1 MEATSLRRKRIAGL
15 LESKA
20 IGTQNGLLAELRR
33 MGERVTQGTLSR
45 DLREMGVTK
54 WVDAEGL
61 QRYVLPANLHT
72 LPRAVNL
79 EREFLNFVLG
89 FKHTGNLLLVKTTPG
104 TASAVASTLD
114 HLSWEEIL
122 GTVAGD
128 DTILVVLRKA
138 EDVQAVLKRFDKL
151 QKR

>member
-1 MEATSLRRKRIAGL
+1 VEATSKRRKRIAGL
-15 LESKA
+15 LESKG

-33 MGERVTQGTLSR
+33 VGERVTQGTLSR

-61 QRYVLPANLHT
+61 QRYVLPASLNT

>member
-1 MEATSLRRKRIAGL
+1 MEATNQRRKRIAGL

-54 WVDAEGL
+54 WVDAEDL
-61 QRYVLPANLHT
+61 QRYVLPASLHT

-114 HLSWEEIL
+114 HLSWEEIM

-138 EDVQAVLKRFDKL
+138 KDLQAVLKRFNKL

>member
-1 MEATSLRRKRIAGL
+1 MEETTRRRKQIAEL
-15 LESKA
+15 LERKA
-20 IGTQNGLLAELRR
+20 ITTQNELLKELRR
-33 MGERVTQGTLSR
+33 MGQRVTQGTLSR

-61 QRYVLPANLHT
+61 QRYVLPANLRT

-79 EREFLNFVLG
+79 GREFVNFVLG
-89 FKHTGNLLLVKTTPG
+89 FRHTGNLLLVKTTPA
-104 TASAVASTLD
+104 TASVVASSLD

-128 DTILVVLRKA
+128 DTVLVVLRKA
-138 EDVQAVLKRFDKL
+138 GDLPAVLKRIDKL

>member
-1 MEATSLRRKRIAGL
+1 VEATNQRRKRIAGL

-54 WVDAEGL
+54 WVDAEDL
-61 QRYVLPANLHT
+61 QRYVLPASLHT

-114 HLSWEEIL
+114 HLSWEEIM

-138 EDVQAVLKRFDKL
+138 KDLQAVLKRFNKL

>member
-1 MEATSLRRKRIAGL
+1 VEATSKRRKSIAGL

-20 IGTQNGLLAELRR
+20 ISTQNGLLAELRR

-54 WVDAEGL
+54 WVDTEGL

-79 EREFLNFVLG
+79 EREFVNFVTG
-89 FKHTGNLLLVKTTPG
+89 FKHTGNLLLVKTHPG
-104 TASAVASTLD
+104 TASAVASSLD

-128 DTILVVLRKA
+128 DTVLVILRKA
-138 EDVQAVLKRFDKL
+138 KDVKAVLKRFDKIL
-151 QKR
+151 E

>member
-1 MEATSLRRKRIAGL
+1 VEATSLRRKRIAGL